1 MKKLLSTIMALVMLL
16 SLVPMAVAEEGE
28 GTENGAVQSND
39 VYEVTDAAQL
49 IWAVENHTG
58 DTIKLV
64 EDVTLSSTISI
75 GSNEAKTFVLDLGGK
90 TLKGNIDFYAGD
102 LTIQNGTIDGRV
114 YANATKTDMKYG
126 HLTIAKDAVIK
137 GGFDSNGNPNAV
149 LLWQAEV
156 SANNYGATV
165 DIYGT
170 LEKNLWVIGNIKT
183 DLTTAENPCVVNVHD
198 GAVIKGENGTGVAVQ
213 GAAKVTVGK
222 AAITGSTG
230 IEVRAGELTVD
241 GATVVGTA
249 KPTTITP
256 NGNGTTTDGAG
267 IAVAQHTTKLP
278 IKVTINSGDISG
290 YSALYQSNPQN
301 NGAES
306 VEKVS
311 VAVNGGTFKAI
322 NGGTCG
328 VYSENNCV
336 TISGGAFTDLASAV
350 KYATNGATITLAG
363 NVALDKGL
371 NIGSVGSEQKV
382 LTLDL
387 NGHSISATNLVIRV
401 QNANLTVTGPGK
413 IYETSPYY
421 GAILI
426 KGSDNAEN
434 KDYTVVTVGAGV
446 ELEGWSPIF
455 VDQYKGCAYGVAVN
469 VDGAKLTGK
478 RDTSGDMGN
487 AIYVNGT
494 IKDQNNAPKL
504 VLNNVTQTTEGT
516 GMYLAG
522 YTDTTITGGSIT
534 GGNTGIEIRAG
545 ELTVNGATVVG
556 NGVPTKVTPND
567 NGSTTNG
574 AGIAVAQH
582 TTKLPIKVTI
592 NSGDI
597 SGYSALYQSNP
608 QNNGAESV
616 EKVSV
621 AVNGGTF
628 KAINGGTCGVYSENN
643 CVAVTGGTFSSD
655 PTAFVADTNLVVVP
669 NVGKTE
675 FAVQPK
681 TSEDGTVT
689 KVEGN
694 TKTETKTDGNT
705 KTETKTDLV
714 TGATTETKTENK
726 VEGNVTTKTETVTE
740 KNAAGVTTKATETV
754 TTVKTENGGTTT
766 VVTKKDT
773 LKKTE
778 TTEVTGVTAPTTAS
792 DVTLD
797 VKNTTNVAV
806 NKDSM
811 TALKD
816 DAVKDVII
824 ETKDATLKLD
834 KTAVKTMERN
844 VPTNGKMT
852 LNVTVTE
859 EKNAT
864 TTEIEKVKVEVTAK
878 NEAGQNVFPENTA
891 NTNGLINIT
900 IPYNGNAKYLDLWY
914 VAANASATYMG
925 RFPVVNGFV
934 SFDVKHFSQY
944 DLIPVASSGSSV
956 IKTGAG
962 SSAAS
967 TTQTVTTDLT
977 PGSITKVTVDGKVV
991 DAKYYTVSGSN
1002 VTFTAEFLKTLK
1014 NGSHTVTVENATK
1027 IAKGVFTVNNPTTAQ
1042 SPTTADAG
1050 IALYAG
1056 MAIASVMGTGVVFTS
1071 RKRKNH

>member
-1 MKKLLSTIMALVMLL
+1 MKKLLSTIMAVVMLL
-16 SLVPMAVAEEGE
+16 SLMPMAVAEEGV
-28 GTENGAVQSND
+28 TAENAVAQIGD
-39 VYEVTDAAQL
+39 QYYKTLEDAVLKVA
-49 IWAVENHTG
+49 NG
-58 DTIKLV
+58 DTI
-64 EDVTLSSTISI
+64 TL
-75 GSNEAKTFVLDLGGK
+75 
-90 TLKGNIDFYAGD
+90 LKD
-102 LTIQNGTIDGRV
+102 
-114 YANATKTDMKYG
+114 
-126 HLTIAKDAVIK
+126 
-137 GGFDSNGNPNAV
+137 
-149 LLWQAEV
+149 
-156 SANNYGATV
+156 
-165 DIYGT
+165 
-170 LEKNLWVIGNIKT
+170 
-183 DLTTAENPCVVNVHD
+183 
-198 GAVIKGENGTGVAVQ
+198 
-213 GAAKVTVGK
+213 
-222 AAITGSTG
+222 
-230 IEVRAGELTVD
+230 
-241 GATVVGTA
+241 
-249 KPTTITP
+249 
-256 NGNGTTTDGAG
+256 
-267 IAVAQHTTKLP
+267 
-278 IKVTINSGDISG
+278 
-290 YSALYQSNPQN
+290 
-301 NGAES
+301 
-306 VEKVS
+306 
-311 VAVNGGTFKAI
+311 
-322 NGGTCG
+322 
-328 VYSENNCV
+328 
-336 TISGGAFTDLASAV
+336 
-350 KYATNGATITLAG
+350 
-363 NVALDKGL
+363 VALDNGL
-371 NIGSVGSEQKV
+371 KIGSVDSEQKV

-455 VDQYKGCAYGVAVN
+455 VDQYQGCAYGVAVN

-608 QNNGAESV
+608 QNNDDASV
-616 EKVSV
+616 KKVSV

-643 CVAVTGGTFSSD
+643 CVTISGGAFTDLASAVKYATNGATITLAGDVSAERINLEDKSITVDLNGHTLTSTSAYGVMFCAKNGNTITVNGTTPGSKLVGTVMVTAGTDGHIVLNGGTYESDKYVPVYINGAVNTENSTLKIKDAVITAIGSSGGQDMGCAVYLAGYATSTIENTEITAPVTGIEIRAGKLDLTNCTVTGGNGKVAEVANGNGTTVTNAAVAVSQHTTKKNID
-655 PTAFVADTNLVVVP
+655 VTIKDGEYTATAALYQTDVQGTGSRGVKATVLSGMFTGEVKAATEGAITIKGGAFNVAPDAKYLAEGMIVVP
-669 NVGKTE
+669 GVKD
-675 FAVQPK
+675 APYSVQPAK
-681 TSEDGTVT
+681 RTNEEENTETEVKVDGDNVTVT
-689 KVEGN
+689 VTDKTTGTTTETVTDTKTGA
-694 TKTETKTDGNT
+694 KTETKT
-705 KTETKTDLV
+705 ET
-714 TGATTETKTENK
+714 K

-740 KNAAGVTTKATETV
+740 KNAADETTKVTESKIVENTENGKTETKTTV
-754 TTVKTENGGTTT
+754 DGKTVKTDVT
-766 VVTKKDT
+766 VNQ
-773 LKKTE
+773 
-778 TTEVTGVTAPTTAS
+778 APATAS
-792 DVTLD
+792 DVTLNAKALEGKAAGTETSS
-797 VKNTTNVAV
+797 VTMG
-806 NKDSM
+806 KDSLRE
-811 TALKD
+811 LKNNT
-816 DAVKDVII
+816 VKGVII
-824 ETKDATLKLD
+824 ETDQATLKLD
-834 KTAVKTMERN
+834 KAAVKTMESKVEDN
-844 VPTNGKMT
+844 DKMT
-852 LNVTVTE
+852 LDITVTE

-864 TTEIEKVKVEVTAK
+864 ATEIEKVKVEVTAK
-878 NEAGQNVFPENTA
+878 NEAGENVFPENTA

-900 IPYNGNAKYLDLWY
+900 IPYTGNAKYLDLWY
-914 VAANASATYMG
+914 IAANASATYMG

>member
-16 SLVPMAVAEEGE
+16 SLVPMAVATEGVE
-28 GTENGAVQSND
+28 LTEANSEAQINGLYYKTLDDAVSKVAN
-39 VYEVTDAAQL
+39 
-49 IWAVENHTG
+49 G

-64 EDVTLSSTISI
+64 KDVTLTQTIVI
-75 GSNEAKTFVLDLGGK
+75 NDKEAKTIVLDLAGK

-114 YANATKTDMKYG
+114 YANATNADMEYG

-137 GGFDSNGNPNAV
+137 GGFDANGNSNAV

-183 DLTTAENPCVVNVHD
+183 DLTTAENPCVVNIHD
-198 GAVIKGENGTGVAVQ
+198 GAVIKGEDGTGVAVQ

-290 YSALYQSNPQN
+290 YSALYQSNPQKN
-301 NGAES
+301 DAEF

-336 TISGGAFTDLASAV
+336 TISGGAFTDLANAV
-350 KYATNGATITLAG
+350 KYAADGATITLAG
-363 NVALDKGL
+363 DTTGQVVIPAGKT
-371 NIGSVGSEQKV
+371 I
-382 LTLDL
+382 TLDL
-387 NGHSISATNLVIRV
+387 GGKTLTNTKTAIL
-401 QNANLTVTGPGK
+401 NYGTLTV
-413 IYETSPYY
+413 
-421 GAILI
+421 
-426 KGSDNAEN
+426 D
-434 KDYTVVTVGAGV
+434 
-446 ELEGWSPIF
+446 
-455 VDQYKGCAYGVAVN
+455 
-469 VDGAKLTGK
+469 
-478 RDTSGDMGN
+478 
-487 AIYVNGT
+487 NGT
-494 IKDQNNAPKL
+494 I
-504 VLNNVTQTTEGT
+504 VSTSNVGI
-516 GMYLAG
+516 GVG
-522 YTDTTITGGSIT
+522 DNSKTTIQPGVTIEAQEGAVITSRATGATIT
-534 GGNTGIEIRAG
+534 INGGNFLAKDNAVIAGNGTKRDGEANTITINGGTFTGNIKTSGYIACG
-545 ELTVNGATVVG
+545 IYAPWKDIITVNDGTF
-556 NGVPTKVTPND
+556 
-567 NGSTTNG
+567 
-574 AGIAVAQH
+574 I
-582 TTKLPIKVTI
+582 
-592 NSGDI
+592 
-597 SGYSALYQSNP
+597 
-608 QNNGAESV
+608 
-616 EKVSV
+616 
-621 AVNGGTF
+621 VNGGT
-628 KAINGGTCGVYSENN
+628 GVVGRAGQVYIK
-643 CVAVTGGTFSSD
+643 GGTFTCTGTGSGWVGDNKNQVSAGQICYFD
-655 PTAFVADTNLVVVP
+655 SAANYPGYDKDADGIAISAGAFNVAPDAKYLAEGMIVVP
-669 NVGKTE
+669 GVKD
-675 FAVQPK
+675 APYSVQRA
-681 TSEDGTVT
+681 TSEDENSKSEVKVDGDKVTTTVT
-689 KVEGN
+689 DKATGTTTETVTD
-694 TKTETKTDGNT
+694 TKTGAET
-705 KTETKTDLV
+705 V
-714 TGATTETKTENK
+714 TKTENK

-740 KNAAGVTTKATETV
+740 KNAAGETTKATETV
-754 TTVKTENGGTTT
+754 TTEKTENGGKTT

-773 LKKTE
+773 LNKTE
-778 TTEVTGVTAPTTAS
+778 TTEVTGVIAPTTAA

-811 TALKD
+811 TALKSD
-816 DAVKDVII
+816 TVKDVVI

-834 KTAVKTMERN
+834 KTAVKTMESN

-864 TTEIEKVKVEVTAK
+864 TAEIEKVKVEVTAK
-878 NEAGQNVFPENTA
+878 NEAGENVFPENTA

-900 IPYNGNAKYLDLWY
+900 IPYTGNAKYLDLWY
-914 VAANASATYMG
+914 IAANDSATYMG

-991 DAKYYTVSGSN
+991 NAKYYTVSGSN